1 MNNQVHVE
9 IYGQKYTI
17 RGDGEEN
24 YVNQLARYVD
34 GKMQEVARSAAN
46 IPATKLALLAAINI
60 SDELFQL
67 RQEKDGREKAI
78 EKRTRDL
85 IEGIEEQFEN
95 PQLY

>member
-9 IYGQKYTI
+9 IYGQKYTL
-17 RGDGEEN
+17 RGDGEEK

-34 GKMQEVARSAAN
+34 GKMQEVAKSAAN
-46 IPATKLALLAAINI
+46 LPPTKVALLAAINI

-67 RQEKDGREKAI
+67 RQERDDRDRVI
-78 EKRTRDL
+78 EKKTRDL